1 MRNVEYIPLDAVIN
15 RPSTIAGLPLIS
27 AASFDGKPVPVRDWH
42 VEGLIPAKTVTLLG
56 GDGGTGKSLLALQ
69 LAAATVTGGYW
80 AGREAARGTCLYLS
94 AEDDVD
100 ELHRR
105 LADIA
110 DHERTSLASLT
121 DLAIVPLAGRDA
133 LLAAPEGKTGQMKRT
148 PLMADLDAHMAER
161 HADLIVIDTLADVY
175 GGDENIRAQARQFVG
190 MLRGFCT
197 RYGSTVLLLAHPS
210 LSGMSSG
217 SGLSGSTAWNNSVR
231 SRLYFER
238 VKGGDGSEDD
248 PDLRVLK
255 TLKANYGR
263 TGEEIRMRW
272 QAGVFKPATTES
284 SFSAMAAQSK
294 ADRVFMAMLATYADE
309 GRYVSPHPNAP
320 TFAPATFAKD
330 QRAEGI
336 NKRGLGEAMNRLF
349 ASKQI
354 SVGKSPGAPSKSR
367 EIIVV
372 GARGHD

>member
-1 MRNVEYIPLDAVIN
+1 MIDVEYEPLEAVIARQERN
-15 RPSTIAGLPLIS
+15 NAAGSTLPVIS

-42 VEGLIPAKTVTLLG
+42 VDGLIPAKTVTLLG

-80 AGREAARGTCLYLS
+80 AGREAAKGNCLYLS

-110 DHERTSLASLT
+110 DHERTSLANLSA
-121 DLAIVPLAGRDA
+121 LAILPLAGRDA
-133 LLAAPEGKTGQMKRT
+133 LLAAPEGKAGQMKRT
-148 PLMADLDAHMAER
+148 PLMADLDAYMAER

-175 GGDENIRAQARQFVG
+175 GGDENVRAQARQFVG
-190 MLRGFCT
+190 MLRSFCT

-238 VKGGDGSEDD
+238 VKSGDGSEDD

-255 TLKANYGR
+255 SMKSNYGR
-263 TGEEIRMRW
+263 TGEEIRLRW
-272 QAGVFKPATTES
+272 QAGVFKPATSES
-284 SFSAMAAQSK
+284 SFSAMASESK
-294 ADRVFMAMLATYADE
+294 ADRIFLDLLAAYECE
-309 GRYVSPHPNAP
+309 GRPVTSTTGHGY
-320 TFAPATFAKD
+320 APALFAKD
-330 QRAEGI
+330 GRAGGVSKASLI
-336 NKRGLGEAMNRLF
+336 NAMNRMF
-349 ASKQI
+349 EAGKI
-354 SVGKSPGAPSKSR
+354 RNVEVGPPSRRTRK
-367 EIIVV
+367 IV
-372 GARGHD
+372 AA